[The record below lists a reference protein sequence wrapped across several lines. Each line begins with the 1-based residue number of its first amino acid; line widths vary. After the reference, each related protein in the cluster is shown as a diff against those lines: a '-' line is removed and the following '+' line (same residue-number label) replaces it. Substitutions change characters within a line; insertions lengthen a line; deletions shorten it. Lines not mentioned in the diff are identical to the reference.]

1 MKTIFFKL
9 RSGAMPLILCIALVV
24 TGFQSA
30 QSITNLEGD
39 ARVINYA
46 GIVRGATQR
55 LIKKELNHVPDDKLI
70 SHLDDVLAGLCGG
83 SDEYNIIRLDDSK
96 YQALLEEMKDDWDDI
111 KSEIYLYRSGDSSGD
126 HLFEMSE
133 NYFDLAD
140 QTVLAAEVYTEKIVQ
155 HSRNALFFM
164 NLLFIVL
171 TALCAI
177 FTE

>member
-96 YQALLEEMKDDWDDI
+96 YQALL
-111 KSEIYLYRSGDSSGD
+111 
-126 HLFEMSE
+126 
-133 NYFDLAD
+133 
-140 QTVLAAEVYTEKIVQ
+140 
-155 HSRNALFFM
+155 
-164 NLLFIVL
+164 
-171 TALCAI
+171 
-177 FTE
+177 

>member
-1 MKTIFFKL
+1 
-9 RSGAMPLILCIALVV
+9 MPLILCIALVV

-30 QSITNLEGD
+30 RSITNLEGD

-133 NYFDLAD
+133 NYFSSMSVTPFL
-140 QTVLAAEVYTEKIVQ
+140 QIL
-155 HSRNALFFM
+155 HHL
-164 NLLFIVL
+164 
-171 TALCAI
+171 
-177 FTE
+177 